1 MKRRVTNDIT
11 EATASCFSER
21 NLVLDLFKAKGDSNM
36 IDQSSIENLKLRLD
50 IVDVV
55 GTYLELK
62 KNGANFK
69 CICPFHNDSN
79 PSLVISPSKQIYH
92 CFVCGAG
99 GDAIRFVMEYEKL
112 NYPEALE
119 KLANI
124 YNFSLTYTKDDGKKQ
139 ENIKILENINL
150 FFQKNLNSHQL
161 ALGYI
166 KERGITEASIE
177 KFELGYAPS
186 SAQNLSYLSA
196 HGYTIADALD
206 VGLVG
211 VGENGN
217 TFARFIE
224 RITFPIYAAS
234 GKIVGFGGRTIS
246 NHPAKYVNS
255 PQTKIFNKSFI
266 LYGYNLAKESIFKEK
281 SVIVTEGYL
290 DVVMLHQAG
299 FTNTVATLGTALTK
313 EHIPL
318 LTRANPRMILAYD
331 GDSAGVSAA
340 LKASIMLSCLGI
352 DGGVVLFGEG
362 MDPADMVQQKQTQK
376 LNKLFH
382 NPQAFIEF
390 VLEQII
396 KQYDIKNPL
405 EKQKALAEGTSYLKT
420 LPSVVAQSYSGLL
433 SASLNINQNLVRIQ
447 KHTPSKLTKEKDHF
461 MDFLELSIIKTLL
474 IQPRSIDTVLDTID
488 SGMFK
493 THSLE
498 FALLLQNKTEDPR
511 LRQILLDEDIVV
523 LNEAELI
530 TAMINFLISFYN
542 EEFKKVR
549 SSSMDYAN
557 KSFAIRAIQEKIA
570 QLKQGKLIPISKS

>member
-1 MKRRVTNDIT
+1 
-11 EATASCFSER
+11 
-21 NLVLDLFKAKGDSNM
+21 
-36 IDQSSIENLKLRLD
+36 
-50 IVDVV
+50 
-55 GTYLELK
+55 
-62 KNGANFK
+62 
-69 CICPFHNDSN
+69 
-79 PSLVISPSKQIYH
+79 
-92 CFVCGAG
+92 
-99 GDAIRFVMEYEKL
+99 
-112 NYPEALE
+112 
-119 KLANI
+119 
-124 YNFSLTYTKDDGKKQ
+124 
-139 ENIKILENINL
+139 
-150 FFQKNLNSHQL
+150 
-161 ALGYI
+161 
-166 KERGITEASIE
+166 
-177 KFELGYAPS
+177 
-186 SAQNLSYLSA
+186 
-196 HGYTIADALD
+196 
-206 VGLVG
+206 
-211 VGENGN
+211 
-217 TFARFIE
+217 
-224 RITFPIYAAS
+224 
-234 GKIVGFGGRTIS
+234 
-246 NHPAKYVNS
+246 
-255 PQTKIFNKSFI
+255 
-266 LYGYNLAKESIFKEK
+266 
-281 SVIVTEGYL
+281 
-290 DVVMLHQAG
+290 
-299 FTNTVATLGTALTK
+299 
-313 EHIPL
+313 
-318 LTRANPRMILAYD
+318 
-331 GDSAGVSAA
+331 
-340 LKASIMLSCLGI
+340 MLSCLGI